1 MGEKHIIEYKRLWKD
16 EWLEWICGMANADGG
31 VIYIGI
37 KDDGEV
43 LGVSNAK
50 KLMEDIPNKI
60 ISKMSIYPDV
70 RQIEKDGK
78 DVIEIEVAPSMAAV
92 SLDGVVYKRVGATNQ
107 ILKGT
112 ALQEFYLSRPS
123 GAWDARIIPDA
134 KLDEIDPD
142 AVEYLKESGIR
153 KGRLSKESAKDS
165 VEKVLKSL
173 NLMTEDDKLT
183 MAALL
188 LFGKNPQRYCID
200 ARFKIGR
207 FGAGAANLIIQDL
220 VDGDLIRMPD
230 RVLDILDAKYLVRP
244 IHYKGLRRVEPL
256 EIPEKGLRE
265 IICNSI
271 IHKQYDGPDIQ
282 MRVYDDR
289 IDLWNFGKLPEGYTF
304 EQMFMPHR
312 SMPRNKLIANAFY
325 YAGLIEAWGRGFEI
339 ITEEF
344 TKDGLAV
351 PTFKEEF
358 GGVTAM
364 IKRELFQ
371 AIQHGGSVINKRD
384 DPDHDPDHGIEKLTD
399 RQASIVKILAVQGQG
414 GDLENDPETMSSLAQ
429 KLGISDSTVKR
440 ELKVLVKT
448 GWIKHFGP
456 DRGGRWLVI
465 KNQNKSK

>member
-60 ISKMSIYPDV
+60 ISKMSIYPDI
-70 RQIEKDGK
+70 RQVEKDGK

-107 ILKGT
+107 ILKGA

-173 NLMTEDDKLT
+173 NLMSEDDKLT

-358 GGVTAM
+358 GGVTAI
-364 IKRELFQ
+364 IKREIFQ
-371 AIQHGGSVINKRD
+371 AIQLGSRGNSKQD
-384 DPDHDPDHGIEKLTD
+384 DPKNDPNSDPNNLTERQLLIIGILEN
-399 RQASIVKILAVQGQG
+399 QGQP
-414 GDLENDPETMSSLAQ
+414 DDPNNEPETRSSIAK
-429 KLGISDSTVKR
+429 KLGISESTVKR
-440 ELKVLVKT
+440 ELAFLSSIRK
-448 GWIKHFGP
+448 IKHFGP
-456 DRGGRWLVI
+456 RSHGRWMVI
-465 KNQNKSK
+465 RQS

>member
-31 VIYIGI
+31 VIYLGV

-60 ISKMSIYPDV
+60 ISKMSIYPDI
-70 RQIEKDGK
+70 RQVEKDGK

-107 ILKGT
+107 ILKGA

-344 TKDGLAV
+344 TKDGLSV

-358 GGVTAM
+358 GGVTAI
-364 IKRELFQ
+364 IKREIFQ
-371 AIQHGGSVINKRD
+371 AIQLGSRGNSKQD
-384 DPDHDPDHGIEKLTD
+384 DPKNDPNSDPNNLTERQLLIIGILEN
-399 RQASIVKILAVQGQG
+399 QGQP
-414 GDLENDPETMSSLAQ
+414 DDPNNEPETRSSIAK
-429 KLGISDSTVKR
+429 KLGISESTVKR
-440 ELKVLVKT
+440 ELAFLSSIGK
-448 GWIKHFGP
+448 IKHFGP
-456 DRGGRWLVI
+456 RSHGRWMVI
-465 KNQNKSK
+465 RQS

>member
-31 VIYIGI
+31 VIYLGV

-60 ISKMSIYPDV
+60 ISKMSIYPDI
-70 RQIEKDGK
+70 RQVEKDGK

-107 ILKGT
+107 ILKGA

-325 YAGLIEAWGRGFEI
+325 YAGLIEAWCRGFEI

-358 GGVTAM
+358 GGVTAI
-364 IKRELFQ
+364 IKREIFQ
-371 AIQHGGSVINKRD
+371 AIQLGSRGHSKQD
-384 DPDHDPDHGIEKLTD
+384 DPKNDPNSEPNNLTERQSLIIGILEN
-399 RQASIVKILAVQGQG
+399 QGQP
-414 GDLENDPETMSSLAQ
+414 DDPNNEPETRSSIAK
-429 KLGISDSTVKR
+429 KLGISESTVKR
-440 ELKVLVKT
+440 ELAFLSSIGK
-448 GWIKHFGP
+448 IKHFGP
-456 DRGGRWLVI
+456 RSHGRWMVI
-465 KNQNKSK
+465 KKS

>member
-78 DVIEIEVAPSMAAV
+78 DVIEIEVAPSIAAV

-112 ALQEFYLSRPS
+112 ALQEFYLSRPN

-134 KLDEIDPD
+134 KLDEIDPY

-358 GGVTAM
+358 GGVTAI
-364 IKRELFQ
+364 IKREIFQ
-371 AIQHGGSVINKRD
+371 AIQLGSRGNTKQD
-384 DPDHDPDHGIEKLTD
+384 DPNSDPNSDPNNLTD
-399 RQASIVKILAVQGQG
+399 RQLLIIGILEDQGQL
-414 GDLENDPETMSSLAQ
+414 DDPNNEPETRSSIAR
-429 KLGISDSTVKR
+429 KLGISESTVKR
-440 ELKVLVKT
+440 ELAFLSSIGK
-448 GWIKHFGP
+448 IKHFGS
-456 DRGGRWLVI
+456 RSHGRWMVI
-465 KNQNKSK
+465 R